1 MLRDRKYMKS
11 MNTFG
16 NLALSKNMP
25 LYTRATLKNS
35 SKNNFSRNNF
45 INSEVSNISK
55 NNLNLLTRVY
65 SKNKYRGVLDTTSP
79 NNKDI
84 FIDTDSEGPMKK
96 TSKNTE
102 KKTNIIDK
110 NGCAKLVIEKVES
123 QNPIHNNEYYK
134 FTNQKPKDFE
144 INPNL
149 LPKSFSNKNL
159 LLRYS
164 SKTQN
169 NKNRHRNNSNNN
181 YLMQSQQLKR
191 YKNRVPFIK
200 YQILNNDTL
209 GRSNK
214 NGSTSNLFDTD
225 SYYFNTSNNLYESD
239 YLLRTQTGLNKLHKK
254 KGITQISR
262 SPYYLK
268 TSNGTLHKD
277 SYLGKNYIMHTN
289 DSNGFTTYNQEF
301 SISNNIDNTAYQ
313 YLYNNTDGSQRY
325 LFNEPKKATLY
336 DSYRNL
342 AKMKTFGKLSMYN
355 NSYNSKIINS
365 FQRYKDKIVKIQS
378 IWRGAYVRELMTFF
392 LNINKFKIIIDKI
405 IKCHLYD
412 SFIYLKDIVTK
423 GNTNHFKK
431 NSIDKIF
438 VNQRYKYS
446 KYKENEKNRENEN
459 KKLDEYKQALSQK
472 EADYENI
479 LQNYNS
485 LVTELQNIINS
496 NEENNTID
504 KNNLKDILKS
514 HKLINKLKKFD
525 IISPEQKDKFY
536 LTNEDNDN
544 KNQKLESMNNN
555 NQSISNHFISN
566 LKIINNEQILIANNE
581 ANKSI
586 TKENISD
593 KNEGEK
599 KREKA
604 YKDTINKEIITQFMI
619 DNKYNDND
627 KNKSQNYQERNI
639 IICQNEIFTLDDKVK
654 PQLYSNHLD
663 NMNKNNIIDNN
674 KQGFSFIQK
683 EEKESTPND
692 NKNMNRKNYNLT
704 NEIEKDY
711 SLEINPIIIKKTKNN
726 GNDILITHEN
736 IFEVL
741 YNNNSIFTEK
751 AKKNMMK
758 IILPIRLKIILRE
771 FIHRSI
777 FPLLINILKK
787 AADTH
792 LEKNDG
798 ANIKEF
804 IKEEGEKARSIKSLF
819 YNKYHVEQVKK
830 KELHKILADYAIYKW
845 NKLLYEIAKEIINNK
860 NIIFKK

>member
-16 NLALSKNMP
+16 HLALSKNMP

-35 SKNNFSRNNF
+35 SNNNFSRNNF
-45 INSEVSNISK
+45 INNEISNISK
-55 NNLNLLTRVY
+55 NNFNLLSRVY

-84 FIDTDSEGPMKK
+84 FIDSDSEGPMKK

-102 KKTNIIDK
+102 KKNIIDK

-123 QNPIHNNEYYK
+123 QDPIHNNEYYK

-169 NKNRHRNNSNNN
+169 NKNSRRNNSNNN

-191 YKNRVPFIK
+191 FKNRQPFIK

-214 NGSTSNLFDTD
+214 HGSTSNLFDTD
-225 SYYFNTSNNLYESD
+225 SYYFNTSNNLYDSD
-239 YLLRTQTGLNKLHKK
+239 YLFRTQKGLNNLHKK

-277 SYLGKNYIMHTN
+277 SSLGKNYIIYTN
-289 DSNGFTTYNQEF
+289 DSNGFNSYNQDF
-301 SISNNIDNTAYQ
+301 TISNNIDNTTYQ
-313 YLYNNTDGSQRY
+313 YLYINTDGNQRY
-325 LFNEPKKATLY
+325 LTNEPKNGTLY

-378 IWRGAYVRELMTFF
+378 IWRGAYVRELMTFY
-392 LNINKFKIIIDKI
+392 LNINKFKIIIDKV

-412 SFIYLKDIVTK
+412 YFICLIDIVTK
-423 GNTNHFKK
+423 GNKNHFKK
-431 NSIDKIF
+431 NSADRIF

-446 KYKENEKNRENEN
+446 KYKEKDKNREKEN
-459 KKLDEYKQALSQK
+459 KRLDEYKQALSQK
-472 EADYENI
+472 EADYQNI

-504 KNNLKDILKS
+504 KNNLKDILKN
-514 HKLINKLKKFD
+514 HKFKNILKKFD

-536 LTNEDNDN
+536 LTKGDNDI
-544 KNQKLESMNNN
+544 KNEKLKTMNDN
-555 NQSISNHFISN
+555 NQSITNHFISN
-566 LKIINNEQILIANNE
+566 LKIINNEQILLDNSE

-586 TKENISD
+586 TKENIFD

-599 KREKA
+599 KRDLE
-604 YKDTINKEIITQFMI
+604 YKDTINKEIISQFMI
-619 DNKYNDND
+619 ENKYKDND
-627 KNKSQNYQERNI
+627 KNKPQNYQERNI
-639 IICQNEIFTLDDKVK
+639 IICQNEIFTLDGKAN
-654 PQLYSNHLD
+654 PQLYSNNLN
-663 NMNKNNIIDNN
+663 NMNGNNIIDNN
-674 KQGFSFIQK
+674 KQGFSYIQK
-683 EEKESTPND
+683 EEKETIPND

-704 NEIEKDY
+704 NEIEKEY
-711 SLEINPIIIKKTKNN
+711 SLEINSIIMKKTKNN
-726 GNDILITHEN
+726 EKDILITHEN

-741 YNNNSIFTEK
+741 YKDNSIFTEK

-758 IILPIRLKIILRE
+758 IILPIRLKITLRE

-777 FPLLINILKK
+777 FSLLINILKK
-787 AADTH
+787 SSDEH
-792 LEKNDG
+792 LEKNDS

-804 IKEEGEKARSIKSLF
+804 IKEEREKARSIKSSF

-830 KELHKILADYAIYKW
+830 KELHKFLADYAIYKW

-860 NIIFKK
+860 NIILKK